1 MHISYTDKKIFSP
14 EQISDLFISVN
25 WNLSAKNPQRL
36 HKALLNSPT
45 VFTAWHE
52 NNLVGLARAIDD
64 NEMTAYIHYVLVHPK
79 YQGFGIARHL
89 VNLIKNKYS
98 NYLYIELM
106 PDESKNAIFYQKL
119 GFKIVSDGV
128 PMQLCHAEKYILNK

>member
-1 MHISYTDKKIFSP
+1 
-14 EQISDLFISVN
+14 
-25 WNLSAKNPQRL
+25 
-36 HKALLNSPT
+36 
-45 VFTAWHE
+45 
-52 NNLVGLARAIDD
+52 
-64 NEMTAYIHYVLVHPK
+64 MTAYIHYVLVRPN

-128 PMQLCHAEKYILNK
+128 SMQLCHAEKYIQNK